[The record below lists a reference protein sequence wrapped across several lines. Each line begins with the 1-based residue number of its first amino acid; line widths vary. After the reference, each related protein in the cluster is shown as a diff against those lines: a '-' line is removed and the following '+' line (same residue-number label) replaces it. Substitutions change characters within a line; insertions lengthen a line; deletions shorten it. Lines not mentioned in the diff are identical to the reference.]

1 MSLVTYWVCPKCGNN
16 ITKQK
21 CVVCPKCETR
31 KPEQAENRKAP
42 GKKPNPAAAEKA
54 MRPHTTREPAGE
66 KNSRAAGT
74 PGHGQPS
81 GVKQVKETKAAAAS
95 GTPLFGKPEGT
106 SSRKEDRIPENID
119 FRADLEDNGEK
130 KEKEKSLDSMSAAEL
145 VEKAAEYGISL
156 DDGIDPSI
164 FDVNAPAYPGE
175 PVPEDAS
182 VDLSGWKQGMPG
194 FTAAQGYRN
203 EEEEA
208 GEDAPEDVAAG
219 SLDSIEDISLES
231 LLSGE
236 KKKRYDPNHDGFY
249 DDVEPEIDD
258 VENKFPVDLVV
269 KIVVSCII
277 VVAALFYLVYS
288 LV

>member
-1 MSLVTYWVCPKCGNN
+1 MSLLTYWICPNCGYN
-16 ITKQK
+16 ITRQK
-21 CVVCPKCETR
+21 CVVCPKCGTR
-31 KPEQAENRKAP
+31 KPEQAESQKAP
-42 GKKPNPAAAEKA
+42 GKKQDPAATAKA

-66 KNSRAAGT
+66 KNSRAAGST
-74 PGHGQPS
+74 GNGKPS
-81 GVKQVKETKAAAAS
+81 GVKTEKEAKVPAAS

-175 PVPEDAS
+175 PVPEDTS

-194 FTAAQGYRN
+194 YTAAQEYRE

-208 GEDAPEDVAAG
+208 DTDDPGEITAG

-249 DDVEPEIDD
+249 DDVKPEIDD

>member
-1 MSLVTYWVCPKCGNN
+1 MSLVTYWVCPTCGYN

-21 CVVCPKCETR
+21 CVICPKCGTR
-31 KPEQAENRKAP
+31 KPEQAAT
-42 GKKPNPAAAEKA
+42 AKA
-54 MRPHTTREPAGE
+54 MRPHAAGDPAGE
-66 KNSRAAGT
+66 KNSRTAGI

-81 GVKQVKETKAAAAS
+81 ETKPVKETKAPDAS
-95 GTPLFGKPEGT
+95 GTPLFRNPEQS
-106 SSRKEDRIPENID
+106 SSRKADRIPDSVD
-119 FRADLEDNGEK
+119 FRADLEDDGEK

-175 PVPEDAS
+175 PVPENTS

-194 FTAAQGYRN
+194 YTAAQEYRE

-208 GEDAPEDVAAG
+208 DTDDPGEITAG

-249 DDVEPEIDD
+249 DDVKPEIDD

-269 KIVVSCII
+269 KIVVSCVI